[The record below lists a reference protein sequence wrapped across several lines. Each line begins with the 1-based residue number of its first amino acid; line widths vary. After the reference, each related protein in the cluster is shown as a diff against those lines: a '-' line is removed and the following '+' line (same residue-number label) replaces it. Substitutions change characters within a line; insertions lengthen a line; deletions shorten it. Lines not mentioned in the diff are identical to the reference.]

1 MIENFYMVVPMKRV
15 GIITIN
21 DNKNYGNRLQSYAM
35 QNYLKQFNLKGENI
49 IYTDFCDNHFVED
62 TRPLSLKLKVAI
74 AETGFVKNLRNSLNR
89 HEITE
94 AELTRQKLIKE
105 RVAAFGVFNESYIS
119 AAQATIKG
127 SQVPSGLDKE
137 YDYFVAGSDQ
147 IWNRTFGY
155 GTKISY
161 LQFAPKKKRIAI
173 SASFGVDE
181 MPERFKNQARHY
193 LDGMHF
199 ISVREETGRQIVR
212 ELTGNDCE
220 VFLDPTM
227 LVSPD
232 VYSPLLESA
241 KAVLP
246 ENYVLCFFLGELS
259 DKRKGFIER
268 FAAEKGC
275 QTVYLNSPD
284 NPEQFVCDPCD
295 FLKAIKNCRYLFTD
309 SFHGCVFSILFQRQ
323 LFAMEREGKTVK
335 MSGRIRT
342 LFDKF
347 GLTDRLVCEDDTL
360 PEPISETRFEKIFA
374 ILENERKRT
383 TDILSQI
390 LK

>member
-1 MIENFYMVVPMKRV
+1 MKKV

-21 DNKNYGNRLQSYAM
+21 DNKNYGNRLQCFAL
-35 QNYLKQFNLKGENI
+35 QNYLKRFDCFSENI
-49 IYTDFCDNHFVED
+49 LFTYFDDSKYIKYEQSK
-62 TRPLSLKLKVAI
+62 LIALKVAI
-74 AETGFVKNLRNSLNR
+74 AKIGIVKSLLNKVKPSDKADNKPRQTDDATEMRIKAFEDFNR
-89 HEITE
+89 KYICESEDMIE
-94 AELTRQKLIKE
+94 GDYVPKQIK
-105 RVAAFGVFNESYIS
+105 R
-119 AAQATIKG
+119 K
-127 SQVPSGLDKE
+127 

-181 MPERFKNQARHY
+181 MPEQFKNQARHY

-284 NPEQFVCDPCD
+284 YPEQFVCDPCD
-295 FLKAIKNCRYLFTD
+295 FLKAIKNCRYFFTD

-342 LFDKF
+342 LFEKF

-374 ILENERKRT
+374 ILEDERKRT